1 MDRLLGEA
9 GAEHHVGRAFLA
21 IAFQRIAADRSA
33 QEQQIVEVGNPALG
47 AKTANVV
54 DAGRG
59 GAVNLRDRMLVEGRG
74 VTRRRMHP
82 AGFGPHQYAS
92 RLSMWKW

>member
-1 MDRLLGEA
+1 MDWLFGEA
-9 GAEHHVGRAFLA
+9 RSKHHVGRAFFA
-21 IAFQRIAADRSA
+21 IAFERITADRGA
-33 QEQQIVEVGNPALG
+33 QEQQIIKMGDLALR
-47 AKTANVV
+47 AKAANVV

-59 GAVNLRDRMLVEGRG
+59 GAMDFCDRMFVEGSG

-82 AGFGPHQYAS
+82 AGFGAHQYAS